1 MMGALITDFC
11 LGVFSSSRKGSWSM
25 FGARST
31 STACTSTNYSRL
43 LKHLECVSFG
53 VSDVELG
60 QPCVELLKD
69 RIVVHL

>member
-1 MMGALITDFC
+1 MGALVAEFC
-11 LGVFSSSRKGSWSM
+11 LGLLCSLKKGNWIMSA
-25 FGARST
+25 ARST